1 MKQEEKLITR
11 ARLIA
16 SGAIRWWQ
24 YEKPIAVGQWCEILA
39 EELAKIEDQAVVQN
53 IRESVLR
60 YGLHVPELRS
70 IKPPNGSEET
80 STEAESASDSR
91 RDEHERE
98 QSTFLYTRRAPN
110 QVSEYTEA
118 HIRELLNRGLT
129 KSAVARALRVNRR
142 VVIRVWREAQSAH
155 QHQKCH
161 TDDLGTLTEG
171 R

>member
-60 YGLHVPELRS
+60 YGLHVPDLR
-70 IKPPNGSEET
+70 PPASSQET
-80 STEAESASDSR
+80 STEVGPTSDSS
-91 RDEHERE
+91 RDEHGDER
-98 QSTFLYTRRAPN
+98 STFLYTRRAPN